1 MKTLVK
7 NGLVITFIHEGY
19 HSIKMKYADV
29 LIEDGA
35 FLDIREEI
43 ADSEA
48 EVVDAQGLWVLP
60 GLVDVGSSVAGAVLG
75 NGLLPD
81 YSRARWQGSML
92 HGRALP
98 LLEIAAEALSDA
110 EKRAVVRFGLEQLLL
125 SGATTVADLTHPA
138 FAPALRA
145 EGEALGLRLLAFPER
160 TANGYPVAEHSGR
173 LLVPERTGGSFAAGD
188 ALYSVETTS
197 PEMYAAARASAGPLL
212 VRAAYC
218 ESEKQVSRMAFG
230 LSPLGKLDRE
240 KLLTGRTVV
249 VGGYDADFFDRERL
263 RTAGATVSM
272 SAVTAMQDG
281 VPFPIVTNL
290 RQDVN
295 TCLSTGYFGL
305 SMLEEMRCAAF
316 GGKLD
321 SNASQFQA
329 SDAFYAATI
338 AGAQGLGAPLG
349 RIEPGFAADL
359 LLVDPTRLGPHNYP
373 LIELVYRAE
382 SADIVG
388 RMVGGRMLSQSAQ
401 DLRQSAQAAQAAAQK
416 AWSLAQRRIL

>member
-173 LLVPERTGGSFAAGD
+173 LLVPERAGGGFAAGD

-263 RTAGATVSM
+263 RTAGATVAM

-295 TCLSTGYFGL
+295 TCLNTGYFGL

-338 AGAQGLGAPLG
+338 AGAQGLGEPLG

-388 RMVGGRMLSQSAQ
+388 RMVGGRMLSRSAQ
-401 DLRQSAQAAQAAAQK
+401 DLRKSAQAAQAAAQK